1 MLQHI
6 HTAPELRS
14 AIADLLAS
22 ELGTF
27 ANNQPAIWVEPPSTP
42 KGGVSGGVEVSISR
56 FKNVSSS
63 FLLLNNQQEQ
73 RYEWIVVVKLGD
85 RTPEAEGYSKFSN
98 AIEKM
103 RRYFPR
109 RRETISPYS
118 EEENLIA
125 TFRLSELEV
134 VNNYV

>member
-1 MLQHI
+1 MPQHI
-6 HTAPELRS
+6 HTTAQLRS
-14 AIADLLAS
+14 ALADLLFA
-22 ELGTF
+22 ELGNF

-42 KGGVSGGVEVSISR
+42 KGGASGGVEVSISR

-63 FLLLNNQQEQ
+63 SLMLNNQQEQ
-73 RYEWIVVVKLGD
+73 RYEWIVAVKLYE
-85 RTPEAEGYSKFSN
+85 RTPEAYSKFNS

-109 RRETISPYS
+109 RRETVSPYS

-134 VNNYV
+134 INSYV

>member
-1 MLQHI
+1 MPQNI
-6 HTAPELRS
+6 HTTTELR
-14 AIADLLAS
+14 AVLADLLTL

-42 KGGVSGGVEVSISR
+42 KGGASGGVEVSISR
-56 FKNVSSS
+56 FKNISGSS
-63 FLLLNNQQEQ
+63 LLLNNQQEQ
-73 RYEWIVVVKLGD
+73 RYEWIVAVKLGD
-85 RTPEAEGYSKFSN
+85 RTPEGFSKFST

-134 VNNYV
+134 INSYV

>member
-1 MLQHI
+1 MPQHI
-6 HTAPELRS
+6 HTTAELRS
-14 AIADLLAS
+14 AIADLLAA

-63 FLLLNNQQEQ
+63 SLLLNNQQEQ
-73 RYEWIVVVKLGD
+73 RYEWIVVLKLSD
-85 RTPEAEGYSKFSN
+85 RTSIGFTKFSN

-118 EEENLIA
+118 EEDNLIA

-134 VNNYV
+134 VNSYV

>member
-1 MLQHI
+1 MPQHI
-6 HTAPELRS
+6 HTTAELRS
-14 AIADLLAS
+14 AIADLLAA

-42 KGGVSGGVEVSISR
+42 KGGASGGVEVSIYR

-63 FLLLNNQQEQ
+63 SMLLNNQQEQ
-73 RYEWIVVVKLGD
+73 RYEWIVAVKLGD
-85 RTPEAEGYSKFSN
+85 RTPSDYSKFSS
-98 AIEKM
+98 AIEKI
-103 RRYFPR
+103 RCYFPR
-109 RRETISPYS
+109 RRETVSPYT

-134 VNNYV
+134 LNTYV

>member
-1 MLQHI
+1 MPQHI
-6 HTAPELRS
+6 HTTAQLRS
-14 AIADLLAS
+14 AIADLLAP
-22 ELGTF
+22 ELGAF
-27 ANNQPAIWVEPPSTP
+27 ANSQPAIWVEPPSTP
-42 KGGVSGGVEVSISR
+42 KGGVSGGVEVSIYR
-56 FKNVSSS
+56 FKNISSS
-63 FLLLNNQQEQ
+63 SLLLNNQQEH
-73 RYEWIVVVKLGD
+73 RYEWIVAVKLGD
-85 RTPEAEGYSKFSN
+85 RTPEAYSKFNS

-134 VNNYV
+134 INSYA

>member
-1 MLQHI
+1 MPQHI
-6 HTAPELRS
+6 HTITELRQ
-14 AIADLLAS
+14 AIADLLQE

-63 FLLLNNQQEQ
+63 SLLFNNQQEQ
-73 RYEWIVVVKLGD
+73 RYEWIVAVKLSD
-85 RTPEAEGYSKFSN
+85 RTPEGYSKFSN

-109 RRETISPYS
+109 RRETMSPYS
-118 EEENLIA
+118 EEENMMA
-125 TFRLSELEV
+125 AFRLSELEV
-134 VNNYV
+134 LNSYV

>member
-1 MLQHI
+1 MIQHI
-6 HTAPELRS
+6 HTAPELRQ
-14 AIADLLAS
+14 AIADLLAN
-22 ELGTF
+22 ELGLF

-42 KGGVSGGVEVSISR
+42 KGGVSGGVEVSINR

-63 FLLLNNQQEQ
+63 SLLLNNQQEQ
-73 RYEWIVVVKLGD
+73 RYEWIVAIKLGD
-85 RTPEAEGYSKFSN
+85 RTPEGFTKFNS

-134 VNNYV
+134 VNSYV

>member
-1 MLQHI
+1 MPQHI
-6 HTAPELRS
+6 HTTSELRS
-14 AIADLLAS
+14 AIADLLKE

-27 ANNQPAIWVEPPSTP
+27 ANGLPSIWVEPPSTP
-42 KGGVSGGVEVSISR
+42 KGNVSGGVEVSISR

-63 FLLLNNQQEQ
+63 SLLLNNQQLNS
-73 RYEWIVVVKLGD
+73 YEWIVVVKLGD
-85 RTPEAEGYSKFSN
+85 RSTEGYSKFNS

-118 EEENLIA
+118 EEDNMIA

-134 VNNYV
+134 INSYV

>member
-1 MLQHI
+1 MPQHI

-14 AIADLLAS
+14 AIADLLAE

-42 KGGVSGGVEVSISR
+42 KGGVSGGVEVSIYR

-63 FLLLNNQQEQ
+63 SLLLNNQQEH
-73 RYEWIVVVKLGD
+73 RYEWIVAIKLSD
-85 RTPEAEGYSKFSN
+85 RTPESFTKFSN

>member
-1 MLQHI
+1 MPQHI
-6 HTAPELRS
+6 HTTSELRS
-14 AIADLLAS
+14 AIADLLKV

-42 KGGVSGGVEVSISR
+42 KGGASGGVEVSISR

-63 FLLLNNQQEQ
+63 FLMLNNQQEQ
-73 RYEWIVVVKLGD
+73 RYEWIVSIKLHE
-85 RTPEAEGYSKFSN
+85 RTPEVFTKFSN
-98 AIEKM
+98 AIEKI

-134 VNNYV
+134 MNSYV

>member
-1 MLQHI
+1 MPQHI

-14 AIADLLAS
+14 TIADLLAE

-42 KGGVSGGVEVSISR
+42 KGGVSGGVEVSIYR

-63 FLLLNNQQEQ
+63 SLLLNNQQEH
-73 RYEWIVVVKLGD
+73 RYEWIVAIKLSD
-85 RTPEAEGYSKFSN
+85 RTPEGFTKFSN

>member
-1 MLQHI
+1 MPQHI
-6 HTAPELRS
+6 HTTAELRQ
-14 AIADLLAS
+14 ALADLLTT

-27 ANNQPAIWVEPPSTP
+27 INDQPAIWVEPPSTP

-63 FLLLNNQQEQ
+63 SLLLNNQQEQ
-73 RYEWIVVVKLGD
+73 RYEWIVAVKLGD
-85 RTPEAEGYSKFSN
+85 RTPEGYSKFSN
-98 AIEKM
+98 AIEKI

-109 RRETISPYS
+109 RRETVSPYS

-125 TFRLSELEV
+125 VFRLSELEV